1 MLIATDIAARGIDVN
16 QLSHVINYELPNI
29 SETYVHRIG
38 RTGRAGHD
46 GIAISFC
53 ESEELPYLK
62 DIQKL
67 IGLQIPVVKD
77 HPWNGKNRMP
87 ARPKNWKKK
96 QKPIRCTGAAKAMVI
111 IGAGRNRLKAD
122 KGKAGRVRI
131 ERLPADKDKE

>member
-1 MLIATDIAARGIDVN
+1 MN

-77 HPWNGKNRMP
+77 HPWVTVEGEKAQAGKTEEL
-87 ARPKNWKKK
+87 KEK

-122 KGKAGRVRI
+122 KGKTGRVRI